1 MIGEKKKEVYQVDKY
16 CKFFFTFRWIL
27 DDKINDSFSYNDNS
41 FSLISKI
48 FQTLRTNKFLTSLL
62 YWTNNTRILLKKE
75 KEITIKFK
83 QTH

>member
-48 FQTLRTNKFLTSLL
+48 FQIRTNKFLTSLL
-62 YWTNNTRILLKKE
+62 YWMNNTRILLKKK

>member
-48 FQTLRTNKFLTSLL
+48 FQIRTNKFLTSLL